1 MTPHSSS
8 PTDQLRSARRTVSG
22 YFFINGVAFSSWVAR
37 IPDIKEKLDLAD
49 GPLGAALLVA
59 AAGTVAGLAA
69 VGPLVDRL
77 GADSIS
83 RWASIAVASGL
94 VGLGLAPDLPALM
107 LALLLFGLAGG
118 AYNVS
123 MNAQAVAV
131 DRAYGRQIITSFH
144 ALYSLGGILGSALGS
159 IAVRFAATP
168 AVSLPL
174 LAGILAIAAWF
185 CGRGGELTTA
195 PRPTR
200 APVKRGRRARTLD
213 GRVLLLGACCFACL
227 LAEGA
232 IADWSGVYLR
242 EDVDMPAAF
251 APAGYMLFSITMA
264 SGRLVADSLVAA
276 VGAMRLVTVSTL
288 IAGTGLSLGL
298 ASGHGVVALVS
309 FGVFGAGLSC
319 VMPQM
324 FKVTGD
330 LYPQGTGKAV
340 AAVAT
345 LGYAGLLCG
354 PPLIGLVA
362 HAWELPLALAL
373 LVVLMLAVAVA
384 SRVIAAWSR
393 PRKPEPERRTPDRG
407 PRRPR

>member
-1 MTPHSSS
+1 MTPHSPS

-37 IPDIKEKLDLAD
+37 IPDIKEKLDLGD

-77 GADSIS
+77 GTDSIS
-83 RWASIAVASGL
+83 RWASIAVALGL
-94 VGLGLAPDLPALM
+94 VGLGLAPDLPVLM
-107 LALLLFGLAGG
+107 LSLLLFGLAGG

-174 LAGILAIAAWF
+174 LAGILAIGAWF
-185 CGRGGELTTA
+185 CGRGEELTTA

-251 APAGYMLFSITMA
+251 APAGYMLFSIAMA

-276 VGAMRLVTVSTL
+276 VGAVRLVTVATL
-288 IAGTGLSLGL
+288 IAGIGLSLGL
-298 ASGHGVVALVS
+298 ASGHGVVALVG

-324 FKVTGD
+324 FKVAGD

-354 PPLIGLVA
+354 PPLIGLLA

-393 PRKPEPERRTPDRG
+393 PRKPEPDRRTPDRG
-407 PRRPR
+407 PRRPQ